1 MSENNGKEYTVKIK
15 GMTCAACSSRIE
27 KKLSKKEGFGNV
39 AVNLQTEKAKITAYG
54 NASVNDA
61 VKVIEDL
68 GYGVEKRKV
77 ELNVKGM
84 TCAACS
90 SRIEKKLNKMSG
102 VLNATVNLTT
112 EKASVEYIDGL
123 LDVQDFIETIDSLG
137 YQAFTQEDDEK
148 GEREGV
154 TEGQKQLF
162 KFIFSAI
169 LSFPLLL
176 GMVLNLFSIKF
187 AGGLLTKPLVQII
200 LATPV
205 QFYAGWQFYKGAYK
219 NLKHLTANMDV
230 LVAMGTSAAYFYS
243 VYNIFAGGH
252 LYFETSAILITLIL
266 LGKYLEA
273 RAKEKTSD
281 AIEKLMNLAP
291 QKARILRQGETMEV
305 SVEEVVP
312 GDTVIVKAGEKLP
325 VDGEITEGSPT
336 IDESMLTG
344 ESIPAE
350 RKEGDEVFCGT
361 INKFKPFR
369 YKATKV
375 GEDTTLSQ
383 IIKIVED
390 AQSSK
395 APIQRFADIISGYFV
410 PAVIAVAVLTFVI
423 WYFFISGG
431 SVEASLMPS
440 IAVLVIACPCA
451 LGLAT
456 PTSIMVGTGK
466 GAENGILFK
475 GGAYLEQLGNVNA
488 FCFDK
493 TGTLTK
499 GKPSVK
505 SVEVLTEEYSEEDII
520 KITASLENH
529 SEHPLAAAIVQY
541 YGESDDLLN
550 ASDIETVPGGG
561 VRGKVEEKNV
571 LVGSP
576 GFIEQN
582 LNIDESDKQRI
593 ADLQGEG
600 QTVVVVLIDDKAA
613 GLIGIA
619 DTIRKDAKEVVRK
632 LKSEG
637 IKVYMITGDNRKT
650 ANKIAELLGIDEV
663 LAEVKPSDK
672 ADKIKQ
678 LQSEGYKV
686 AMAGD
691 GINDAPALA
700 TSDLGI
706 AVGSGSDVA
715 VETGDITIM
724 SDNLM
729 NVYKAVSLSRATI
742 KNIKQNLFWAL
753 IYNTLGIPVAA
764 FGFLNPVIAG
774 GAMAFSSVSVVS
786 NALRLKKWRFE

>member
-1 MSENNGKEYTVKIK
+1 MSENKGKEYTIKIN

-27 KKLSKKEGFGNV
+27 KKLSKKDGFGNV
-39 AVNLQTEKAKITAYG
+39 TVNLQTEKAKITTYG

-61 VKVIEDL
+61 VKIIEDL
-68 GYGVEKRKV
+68 GYGVEKKSV
-77 ELNVKGM
+77 ELRVKGM

-112 EKASVEYIDGL
+112 EKASVEYIAGL

-137 YQAFTQEDDEK
+137 YQAFTQEDSEK
-148 GEREGV
+148 SEGKGF

-162 KFIFSAI
+162 KFIFSAVF
-169 LSFPLLL
+169 SFPLLL

-187 AGGLLTKPLVQII
+187 AGGLLTEPLVQII

-291 QKARILRQGETMEV
+291 QKARILRQGETIEV
-305 SVEEVVP
+305 PVEEVVP

-350 RKEGDEVFCGT
+350 RKEGEEVFCGT

-431 SVEASLMPS
+431 NVEASLMPS

-493 TGTLTK
+493 TGTLTE

-505 SVEVLTEEYSEEDII
+505 SVVVLTEEYSEEDII

-529 SEHPLAAAIVQY
+529 SEHPLAASIVQY
-541 YGESDDLLN
+541 YGESGGLLN

-561 VRGKVEEKNV
+561 VRGKVEERNV
-571 LVGSP
+571 LVGNP
-576 GFIEQN
+576 AFIGEN
-582 LNIDESDKQRI
+582 FKITESDKQRI

-600 QTVVVVLIDDKAA
+600 QTVVVVLIDDKIS

-619 DTIRKDAKEVVRK
+619 DTIRKDAKEVVGK

>member
-1 MSENNGKEYTVKIK
+1 MSENNRKEYTIKIT

-39 AVNLQTEKAKITAYG
+39 SVNLQTEKAKVSIDD
-54 NASVNDA
+54 NASIDDA
-61 VKVIEDL
+61 VQIIDNL
-68 GYGVEKRKV
+68 GYGVVRRKA

-90 SRIEKKLNKMSG
+90 NRIEKKLNKMEG
-102 VLNATVNLTT
+102 VLEANVNLTT
-112 EKASVEYIDGL
+112 EKASVEYLDG
-123 LDVQDFIETIDSLG
+123 VVEEKDFIVVIDSLG
-137 YQAFTQEDDEK
+137 YQAFTQEKVPEESK
-148 GEREGV
+148 GF

-162 KFIFSAI
+162 KFIFSAVF
-169 LSFPLLL
+169 SFPLLL
-176 GMVLNLFSIKF
+176 GMVFGLFSVQVF
-187 AGGLLTKPLVQII
+187 GGVLSNPFVQIV

-219 NLKHLTANMDV
+219 NLSHLTANMDV

-243 VYNIFAGGH
+243 VYNMFAGGH

-281 AIEKLMNLAP
+281 AIKKLMDLAP
-291 QKARILRQGETMEV
+291 QKARVLRNGQT
-305 SVEEVVP
+305 VEIAVEDVAA
-312 GDTVIVKAGEKLP
+312 GDIVIVKAGEKLP
-325 VDGEITEGSPT
+325 VDGEITEGFPT

-350 RKEGDEVFCGT
+350 KKEGSEVFCGT
-361 INKFKPFR
+361 INKFKPFK

-410 PAVIAVAVLTFVI
+410 PTVIAAAALTFVI
-423 WYFFISGG
+423 WYFFVSGG
-431 SVEASLMPS
+431 NVEASLMPS

-493 TGTLTK
+493 TGTLTV

-505 SVEVLTEEYSEEDII
+505 AVEVLSDEYSEEEIVRI
-520 KITASLENH
+520 AASLETH
-529 SEHPLAAAIVQY
+529 SEHPLANAIVEH
-541 YGESDDLLN
+541 YGESGELLN
-550 ASDIETVPGGG
+550 SSNVETVPGGG
-561 VRGKVEEKNV
+561 IKGEIDGKKVLMGSSGFAGENLSIDKTDKERITQLEEK
-571 LVGSP
+571 GY
-576 GFIEQN
+576 
-582 LNIDESDKQRI
+582 
-593 ADLQGEG
+593 
-600 QTVVVVLIDDKAA
+600 TVVVMLINDSIT

-619 DTIRKDAKEVVRK
+619 DTVKEDAKDVVKK

-637 IKVYMITGDNRKT
+637 IKVYMITGDNQRT
-650 ANKIAELLGIDEV
+650 ASAIAASLGIDEV
-663 LAEVKPSDK
+663 MAEVKPSDK
-672 ADKIKQ
+672 SDKIKQ

-686 AMAGD
+686 AMVGD

-700 TSDLGI
+700 ISDLGI

-724 SDNLM
+724 SESLM

-742 KNIKQNLFWAL
+742 RNIKQNLFWAL
-753 IYNTLGIPVAA
+753 VYNTVGIPIAA

-774 GAMAFSSVSVVS
+774 AAMAFSSVSVVS
-786 NALRLKKWRFE
+786 NALRLKKWHFE